1 MKELED
7 FIKYQYETF
16 EHFDNVIKENKDNL
30 NIVKSLNEKQWFLN
44 RLIQLAVII
53 KTQLIENQKH
63 T

>member
-53 KTQLIENQKH
+53 KAQLIGNQKH

>member
-1 MKELED
+1 MKGLED

-44 RLIQLAVII
+44 RFEFP
-53 KTQLIENQKH
+53 KGDG
-63 T
+63 